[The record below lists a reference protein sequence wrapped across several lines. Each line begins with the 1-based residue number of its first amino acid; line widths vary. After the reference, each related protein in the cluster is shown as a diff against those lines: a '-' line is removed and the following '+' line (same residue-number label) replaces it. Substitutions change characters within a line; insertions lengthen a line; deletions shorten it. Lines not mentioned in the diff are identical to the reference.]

1 MNELIRQAQIMQ
13 KKMLRTQEEV
23 GKRQVEASAGGGMVQ
38 VVATCAGEIQSLTID
53 PSVVASGDMEMLQD
67 LIISAVNEAIKKGKA
82 EVQAEMAKI
91 TGGMRIPGLM

>member
-1 MNELIRQAQIMQ
+1 VNELIRQAQIMQ

-53 PSVVASGDMEMLQD
+53 PSVMASGDMEMLQD

>member
-67 LIISAVNEAIKKGKA
+67 LVISAVNEVIKKGKA